1 MPARNKRAKKEQELL
16 REKPVRASELQP
28 GGTPTISAPAQIV
41 RKTLQ
46 DALIDGYENPAQFA
60 RDFLDL
66 DPYPAQETFLVKS
79 RDAAEANFV
88 AGNRVGK
95 SWVGGVELLWR
106 GFYRYISPFTAPDR
120 ASPHVSYKAVSTS
133 LTLDQAKLAWNYAV
147 TFAESKRFRPFVTDT
162 IYNPFPTM
170 TLRTRNEEGDWV
182 LSEVWARSLAKGGL
196 YLLGHSI
203 SFVLVDECAY
213 IKGYPVIED
222 EVLRMR
228 LADQGGALFRISTP
242 NGRNHFFNYYQGGLT
257 GDPRYYSQRVT
268 TWDNPY
274 ISRPFIAEM
283 KERMLAEYYAQN
295 VMAEFVSLSDFFKL
309 ESIQALY
316 EEQDYSLPLEPE
328 AGATYVMGV
337 DLGAMRDPTVV
348 IVWRVDKQ
356 PAETVFVG
364 EVRNANWR
372 TSREFAA
379 NTYGTYRPVV
389 TLVDATGVGAPIA
402 QQLID
407 EDGLTGVEQFVFSAA
422 SKPEIMV
429 RLQDA
434 VQRKKFVFPYVQ
446 QTKEMINQ
454 LSFYRLDDKNI
465 AQDYPI
471 ALALVNLAR
480 ERYEARHS
488 MRTELYDDLRAV
500 DVLQGGLA
508 VGGVDPDLMGNGT
521 LFEHDWRTGLFIPVG
536 SMSGER
542 FW

>member
-16 REKPVRASELQP
+16 RNKPVQPEQLQS
-28 GGTPTISAPAQIV
+28 GAAPTISAPAQIV

-46 DALIDGYENPAQFA
+46 DALIDGFEDPAQFA

-66 DPYPAQETFLVKS
+66 DPYTAQDTFLVNS

-95 SWVGGVELLWR
+95 SWVGGVVLLWR
-106 GFYRYISPFTAPDR
+106 GFYRYISPYTAPDR
-120 ASPHVSYKAVSTS
+120 ASPHVTYKAVSTS

-147 TFAESKRFRPFVTDT
+147 TFAESRRFRPFVTDT
-162 IYNPFPTM
+162 IFNPFPTM
-170 TLRTRNEEGDWV
+170 TLRTRNEQGDWV
-182 LSEVWARSLAKGGL
+182 KSELWARSLAKGGL
-196 YLLGHSI
+196 YLLGHSLG
-203 SFVLVDECAY
+203 FVLVDECAY
-213 IKGYPVIED
+213 IKNYPTIED

-242 NGRNHFFNYYQGGLT
+242 NGRNHFFNYYQSGLT

-274 ISRPFIAEM
+274 VSRPFIEEM
-283 KERMLAEYYAQN
+283 RERMLAEYYAQN

-316 EEQDYSLPLEPE
+316 SEQDYALPLEPE
-328 AGATYVMGV
+328 AGADYVMGV

-348 IVWRVDKQ
+348 IVWRVDRD
-356 PAETVFVG
+356 PVETVYVG
-364 EVRNANWR
+364 ELRNANWR
-372 TSREFAA
+372 ASREFAV
-379 NTYGTYRPVV
+379 NVYGTYRPAV

-402 QQLID
+402 QQLIE
-407 EDGLTGVEQFVFSAA
+407 EDGLTGVEQFIFSAA

-446 QTKEMINQ
+446 QTKELINQ

-480 ERYEARHS
+480 ERFEARHS

-500 DVLQGGLA
+500 DVLRGGAAL
-508 VGGVDPDLMGNGT
+508 GGAEDLMGNGT
-521 LFEHDWRTGLFIPVG
+521 LFEHDWRTGLFIPIG
-536 SMSGER
+536 PAQEGQL
-542 FW
+542 W